1 MKAIEFIYQDM
12 QIHFALHQNK
22 NVMVNATEMA
32 KAFNK
37 RIDHFLKSDHA
48 KAFIEVLLS
57 TPYGG
62 NINSEFTPY
71 GGNSTPLEL
80 EEIIQTRGQNG
91 TYFHPHLALKFASW
105 LDPAFEVWVYSAIH
119 QILFSNYN
127 KHSEAALIQIEAKKE
142 LDELTNLLK
151 ANPEFDKFFELQQIV
166 KTSNAE
172 KQKAIKAQINQLK
185 MDFSVKK

>member
-1 MKAIEFIYQDM
+1 MKAVEFIYQDM
-12 QIHFALHQNK
+12 QIHFALHQNQ

-32 KAFNK
+32 KVFNK
-37 RIDHFLKSDHA
+37 RTDVFLKTDHV
-48 KAFIEVLLS
+48 KAFIEVLKLPPNGGS
-57 TPYGG
+57 LISELTPFGTEETKLKEED
-62 NINSEFTPY
+62 IIEF
-71 GGNSTPLEL
+71 
-80 EEIIQTRGQNG
+80 RGRNG
-91 TYFHPHLALKFASW
+91 IYFHPHLALKFAAW